1 MTSKSKWKDPEFLNL
16 FAEPRYHPMSASIH
30 RRLFSLM
37 FVICVLFYTYYEV
50 FIKGIIEEESLAL
63 PKETLYH
70 SKNASMGSNQKIGV
84 KTQEVITALYNKPT
98 TSIPKPYR
106 SWIPTDPLFKGS
118 VQPKPKESSTNEKD
132 SGISNEIHHEYT
144 GPGEFEQHLPEI
156 PLKIIVYGKY
166 ARHAVIT
173 QRFAKASKCTE
184 SLLKDE
190 TFVKYS
196 SDGTL
201 CETNSAEDCSAVG
214 PRGSKIV
221 TRMSGSTKG
230 LYIPLNNHNPNEP
243 DTFAPNEMSSST
255 LVLDNVDRK
264 AVEKATFIPWY
275 GTSVYSDLSEES
287 CNTCNGRSDMDCDSN
302 FNPGTQ
308 RKLVL

>member
-63 PKETLYH
+63 PKESLYVSSLH
-70 SKNASMGSNQKIGV
+70 ESNQKTGV
-84 KTQEVITALYNKPT
+84 KTQEVITALYTKPT

-106 SWIPTDPLFKGS
+106 SWIPTDPLFKGT
-118 VQPKPKESSTNEKD
+118 VQPKESSTNEMD
-132 SGISNEIHHEYT
+132 RSGVSNAIHDEYIT
-144 GPGEFEQHLPEI
+144 GNSEYFQHLPEF

-166 ARHAVIT
+166 ARHAIVT
-173 QRFAKASKCTE
+173 QTFAKASKCTE

-190 TFVKYS
+190 AFVKYRTT
-196 SDGTL
+196 GQKQV
-201 CETNSAEDCSAVG
+201 NVG
-214 PRGSKIV
+214 PRGSTIV

-243 DTFAPNEMSSST
+243 DTFAPDEMSSST
-255 LVLDNVDRK
+255 LVLDNVDTK

-275 GTSVYSDLSEES
+275 GTSVYSDLSEEN
-287 CNTCNGRSDMDCDSN
+287 CNGCNGRSDMDCDSN